1 MVLKNEI
8 VNRQTGVIG
17 SSHSDP
23 ALSGIPWVSRHSW
36 RAAHQAV
43 AYHLRRYTSDL
54 KPLNDRV
61 QTLESWLK
69 AVFPILD
76 ELCAASCPWCPE
88 PCCLKAS
95 VWFDFKDLLFMH
107 LNQLSIPPSQPKTH
121 LKNPCFY
128 LGSRGCRLPRI
139 NRPWICTWY
148 LCPTQTAILRKDHP
162 DERAALMQALSQI
175 KSERNLLESE
185 YIRIIS

>member
-1 MVLKNEI
+1 MSELIADQRSK
-8 VNRQTGVIG
+8 
-17 SSHSDP
+17 
-23 ALSGIPWVSRHSW
+23 SGIPWATRLSW
-36 RAAHQAV
+36 RMAHQAV
-43 AYHLRRYTSDL
+43 TYHLRRYRTDL
-54 KPLNDRV
+54 EPLCIQA
-61 QTLESWLK
+61 QTLESCFRDI
-69 AVFPILD
+69 FPILD

-107 LNQLSIPPSQPKTH
+107 FNQLVIPPCQPRAN
-121 LKNPCFY
+121 LKNPCCY
-128 LGSRGCRLPRI
+128 HRSRGCRLPRI

-162 DERAALMQALSQI
+162 VERDSLKQALSQI

-185 YIRIIS
+185 YICMISQALKSFF

>member
-1 MVLKNEI
+1 MVLNSE
-8 VNRQTGVIG
+8 
-17 SSHSDP
+17 
-23 ALSGIPWVSRHSW
+23 LGIPWASRQSW

-43 AYHLRRYTSDL
+43 GYHLRRHCTHL
-54 KPLNDRV
+54 KPLNIRA
-61 QTLESWLK
+61 QRLESCLQ

-76 ELCAASCPWCPE
+76 ALCAASCPWCPE

-107 LNQLSIPPSQPKTH
+107 FNQLSIPPCQPKAN
-121 LKNPCFY
+121 LKNPCCY
-128 LGSRGCRLPRI
+128 HGRRGCRLPRI

-148 LCPTQTAILRKDHP
+148 LCPTQTAILRKDHSA
-162 DERAALMQALSQI
+162 EHESLKQAFSQV

>member
-1 MVLKNEI
+1 MSESKIDYRSE
-8 VNRQTGVIG
+8 
-17 SSHSDP
+17 
-23 ALSGIPWVSRHSW
+23 SGIPWVSRQQW
-36 RAAHQAV
+36 RAAHQTV
-43 AYHLRRYTSDL
+43 AYHLRRYPAHQGLL
-54 KPLNDRV
+54 KNRAQV
-61 QTLESWLK
+61 LESCLK

-107 LNQLSIPPSQPKTH
+107 LNQLSIPPCQPKAN
-121 LKNPCFY
+121 LKNPCCY
-128 LGSRGCRLPRI
+128 LGSRGCRLERI

-148 LCPTQTAILRKDHP
+148 ICPTQTAILRKGRSAEH
-162 DERAALMQALSQI
+162 ESLQHAFRQI
-175 KSERNLLESE
+175 KSERSLLESK